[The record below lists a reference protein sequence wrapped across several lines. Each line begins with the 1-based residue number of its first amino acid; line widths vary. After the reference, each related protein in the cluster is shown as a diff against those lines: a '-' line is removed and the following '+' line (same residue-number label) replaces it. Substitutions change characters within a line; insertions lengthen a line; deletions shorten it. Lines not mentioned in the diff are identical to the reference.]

1 MGRAT
6 FLPLV
11 VLIACGTAT
20 SNSWQGDDD
29 FSGGINAWYLDYP
42 ETSST
47 VLASAID
54 VQTDGF
60 TVGTHTATVRMD
72 SMTCGIHMD
81 SGSMT
86 FDVDL
91 GEGEIQDGLEDSD
104 LQITSLIVAPPLI
117 AVMPDSSPSHTVRY
131 LVEGLREAR
140 LLNDDAFVALAALD
154 DGSCQISRYSD
165 GHLDTTVDI
174 DATCQGF
181 VDMAV
186 DRDSGQTWIAGPT
199 GVYRI
204 DGNRVTDLDLDGD
217 LVAIDADSGALY
229 VAQRGAKFITAIGP
243 DGVLWTKTL
252 PGVVVDIDDAG
263 LPGGVVVAH
272 EIGLA
277 SSVVRLQP
285 DGVEHDH
292 LVFDEHVMDI
302 EVNEA
307 GTAMAVARMTDH
319 GYYRLR

>member
-29 FSGGINAWYLDYP
+29 FSGGLNAWYLDYP

-54 VQTDGF
+54 VQSGGF
-60 TVGTHTATVRMD
+60 TLGTHTATVRMD

-91 GEGEIQDGLEDSD
+91 GEGEIQDGIESSD
-104 LQITSLIVAPPLI
+104 LHLTSLIVTPPLV
-117 AVMPDSSPSHTVRY
+117 AVMPDISPSHTVRY

-140 LLNDDAFVALAALD
+140 LSSHDSFVALAASD
-154 DGSCQISRYSD
+154 DGHCQVSRYS
-165 GHLDTTVDI
+165 GGLLRTSVDL
-174 DATCQGF
+174 DATCNGF
-181 VDMAV
+181 VDLAI
-186 DRDSGQTWIAGPT
+186 DRDSGQIWVAGPT
-199 GVYRI
+199 GVYRV

-217 LVAIDADSGALY
+217 LVSLDADSGALY
-229 VAQRGAKFITAIGP
+229 VAQRGAKFITAVGP
-243 DGVLWTKTL
+243 DGVMWTKTL

-263 LPGGVVVAH
+263 DAGGVVVAH

-285 DGVEHDH
+285 DGVELDH
-292 LVFDEHVMDI
+292 LVFDEHVLDI

-307 GTAMAVARMTDH
+307 GTAMAVARLTDH
-319 GYYRLR
+319 AYYRLR